1 MSSISGLSPVYMELD
16 PKDSTKPKLYA
27 KNQVNMK
34 DLYSEKELN
43 NIISNFDCLHTNLF
57 NTPKKCE
64 FDMVYLP
71 DCQSVIINNRNMTND
86 TGEIDRNGQAVSVG
100 SWHHKVLDGDF
111 SDIVNDVKMRT
122 EHFEQNGNKQIISQL
137 DSMAEI
143 GKSQVKSF
151 EK

>member
-43 NIISNFDCLHTNLF
+43 NIISNFDCLHTNFF

-71 DCQSVIINNRNMTND
+71 DCQSPGIPYSD
-86 TGEIDRNGQAVSVG
+86 G
-100 SWHHKVLDGDF
+100 S
-111 SDIVNDVKMRT
+111 
-122 EHFEQNGNKQIISQL
+122 
-137 DSMAEI
+137 
-143 GKSQVKSF
+143 
-151 EK
+151 